1 MKKVKVERKL
11 YLDRSRSLYLKN
23 VKLARKINLMRDILN
38 DEKVTQSISVSTS
51 QPKISLYF
59 AKKSKSK
66 QLEIN

>member
-51 QPKISLYF
+51 QPKISLCF
-59 AKKSKSK
+59 AKKSKPK